1 MSISQKITAAQQAI
15 VAKKDELA
23 KLAEQA
29 ANGEEGVDAS
39 ALEQL
44 TKSIEEDQAKV
55 ESLQKAEQV
64 LIQKSAPAFVK
75 KRGNEYSWEKSA
87 VVALKAKAEGKS
99 QIQVATELYG
109 EDSGTV
115 EVTKTV
121 VDAARTTV
129 PAWAGDL
136 IRDSY
141 GSFLDS
147 LRPMALLPQLAAK
160 GGVSLSFDSSNKIVI
175 PYHLSTPNLSGA
187 WITEG
192 QSIPVKKTAF
202 GKKNVTQN
210 KLGVITVATSEMLK
224 YSTIDL
230 ESFLKDAILR
240 DTAAVLDAAAFSN
253 SAPAAGAPAGL
264 LWNVGASAAV
274 TPVAAATADAAGLVA
289 ALKSA
294 INAMTAANMG
304 KNPVVVTTPAV
315 ALSIQLL
322 MNATGQFIFANEL
335 ASGRFMG
342 MPVITSNAA
351 PANELL
357 IIDTADIYFGLGNPS
372 FAVSDTA
379 ALQMDDAPDTGPDLT
394 QKNTAGVASLFQQDM
409 FAIRMINHVGWAD
422 LRGGSVQIVSGLAN
436 L

>member
-1 MSISQKITAAQQAI
+1 MTIANKIEAAKKAI
-15 VAKKDELA
+15 VEKKNELS
-23 KLAEQA
+23 KLADAA
-29 ANGEEGVDAS
+29 ANGEAVEAKT
-39 ALEQL
+39 LEML
-44 TKSIEEDQAKV
+44 TKSIQEDQAKV
-55 ESLQKAEQV
+55 ASLEKAEQV

-99 QIQVATELYG
+99 QVQVATELYG

-160 GGVSLSFDSSNKIVI
+160 GGVSLSFDASNKVIV

-192 QSIPVKKTAF
+192 ASIPVKKTAF
-202 GKKNVTQN
+202 GKKTVTQN

-230 ESFLKDAILR
+230 EAFLKDAILK
-240 DTAAVLDAAAFSN
+240 DTAAVLDAAAFSS
-253 SAPAAGAPAGL
+253 SAPATNAPAGL
-264 LWNVGASAAV
+264 LYDTGASAAV
-274 TPVAAATADAAGLVA
+274 TPNAAASADAQGLIA
-289 ALKSA
+289 ALKAA
-294 INAMTAANMG
+294 INTMTGANMG

-342 MPVITSNAA
+342 MPVITSNSA
-351 PANELL
+351 PTGELL
-357 IIDTADIYFGLGNPS
+357 VIDAADIYFGLGNPA

-379 ALQMDDAPDTGPDLT
+379 ALQMNDAPATGPDLT
-394 QKNTAGVASLFQQDM
+394 KQGTAEVASLFQQDM
-409 FAIRMINHVGWAD
+409 FAIRMINHVGWAP
-422 LRGGSVQIVSGLAN
+422 LRSGAVQRVTNLAGL
-436 L
+436 